1 VLPEEGSD
9 LAAVAGAAVPRHTDG
24 PAPEREEVTVIRH
37 RHLPPKPEVLNSGAT
52 PLPVAEGSPLPDDDP
67 GDTYPL
73 LPGYGKLSS
82 FEAEEAEKHRPSFF
96 KVYKDRYGGDY
107 YDTIPA
113 TSDETDLIQHLIK
126 YELARGVV
134 DEIGGKFVVVACNAK
149 GRRLPVAEHE
159 VNVPHRKLPKA
170 VAASSA
176 STLPPEVSSALGT
189 LTTAVSNLQTQLA
202 VQQAEAKVRAE
213 MAAASPKN
221 DITTDLLK
229 TAIEKLGNPPPAST
243 RDPLTEKLMT
253 AAIDRLVAAPVTPP
267 APSNSLKESIGV
279 MGTVVDLAQKMNP
292 GAAPENPWIKG
303 AQILVEGIGNF
314 AEMLAMGKSRADA
327 LKATKDQMSEKLGGS
342 PAESPPAAPTAAPG
356 QRLTWVPQGSV
367 PPAPG
372 TEPATT
378 RQPGQRTG
386 APHAG
391 PSPSSSLFD
400 SPPDESAT
408 AGGGHAGGIPS
419 ENRASAPKTSPTP
432 ATNGHPVSQ
441 ERRRALPA
449 NGGQPTVNPLDE
461 LDVLIR
467 SDSGTPEQVADL
479 FFSLV
484 AQKKIPR
491 FLLGR
496 IASVKPEAYPAWAE
510 TLGFP
515 AWGLP
520 PLASKLGASLAIVR
534 QRTAQAAA
542 AK

>member
-1 VLPEEGSD
+1 VTTIIRDSHLPVTPLGPNGSRSDAPPVPEGIPFD
-9 LAAVAGAAVPRHTDG
+9 DDEFVCPAVPRAGVVGDPITEKTR
-24 PAPEREEVTVIRH
+24 PVSIR
-37 RHLPPKPEVLNSGAT
+37 
-52 PLPVAEGSPLPDDDP
+52 
-67 GDTYPL
+67 
-73 LPGYGKLSS
+73 
-82 FEAEEAEKHRPSFF
+82 
-96 KVYKDRYGGDY
+96 VYKGEKIPMASGGFRFGSLI
-107 YDTIPA
+107 TVVPA
-113 TSDETDLIQHLIK
+113 SMPPEEIGLV
-126 YELARGVV
+126 LARQEGARFGGVYSLQA
-134 DEIGGKFVVVACNAK
+134 INA
-149 GRRLPVAEHE
+149 RNQA
-159 VNVPHRKLPKA
+159 VPNGEAPLAFPEPEPEKKETTTTA
-170 VAASSA
+170 
-176 STLPPEVSSALGT
+176 TLPPEVSAAIAALT
-189 LTTAVSNLQTQLA
+189 SSVSDLKTQLA
-202 VQQAEAKVRAE
+202 VAQARAEEQAKVQAV
-213 MAAASPKN
+213 APQN
-221 DITTDLLK
+221 GLT
-229 TAIEKLGNPPPAST
+229 EKLLAQAIDKLGTPPPVSQ

-253 AAIDRLVAAPVTPP
+253 AAIDRLVAAPVAPP
-267 APSNSLKESIGV
+267 AASNSLKESIGV

-449 NGGQPTVNPLDE
+449 NGGQPIVNPLDE